1 MLCINI
7 IEFGNISVFVMD
19 FLNNLNLSD
28 LATFLAGSG
37 ISAVILK
44 VVDKIKS
51 KGEKRNEF
59 ADFLDKI
66 NTLFSNTINTVE
78 NTYKSIIDSEKAAV
92 EMANK
97 NFEMSQL
104 REERQLTII
113 NNERIRSDKLEGKN
127 AKKRAIINQA
137 YECDIVKQS
146 SAPAEVCAVLKA
158 NAKYYNEKQEAKKH
172 QCNNCLTEIKS

>member
-1 MLCINI
+1 
-7 IEFGNISVFVMD
+7 MD
-19 FLNNLNLSD
+19 FLTNLNLSD

-113 NNERIRSDKLEGKN
+113 NNERIRSDKLESKN

-137 YECDIVKQS
+137 YECDIVKKS
-146 SAPAEVCAVLKA
+146 SSPSDVCAVLKA
-158 NAKYYNEKQEAKKH
+158 NAKYYKEKHADKKQ
-172 QCNNCLTEIKS
+172 QCNNCLTEIS

>member
-1 MLCINI
+1 
-7 IEFGNISVFVMD
+7 MD
-19 FLNNLNLSD
+19 FLTNLNLSD

-104 REERQLTII
+104 REERQLAII

-127 AKKRAIINQA
+127 AKKSAIINQA

-158 NAKYYNEKQEAKKH
+158 NAKYYTEKHAEKQH
-172 QCNNCLTEIKS
+172 HCNNCLTESKS